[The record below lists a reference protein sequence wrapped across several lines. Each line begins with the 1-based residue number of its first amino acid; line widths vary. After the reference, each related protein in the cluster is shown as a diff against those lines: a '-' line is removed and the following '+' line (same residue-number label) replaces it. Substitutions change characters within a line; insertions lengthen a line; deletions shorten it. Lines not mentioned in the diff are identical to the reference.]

1 LYRQLAEARPDAF
14 LPDLAGSLNN
24 LANVLRALGRREEA
38 LAHAQEAVRL
48 YRQLAEARPD
58 AFLPDLATSL
68 AVHGNCLAALERHS
82 EAMQATAEAIR
93 LLAPPF
99 AQVPAAFAP
108 LMRAIL
114 QLYHRAAEAA
124 QQPPDTELLAPVLE
138 VLRNDLASLADR
150 APIGP

>member
-1 LYRQLAEARPDAF
+1 M
-14 LPDLAGSLNN
+14 SLNN
-24 LANVLRALGRREEA
+24 LANRLSALGRREEA
-38 LAHAQEAVRL
+38 LAHAQESVRL
-48 YRQLAEARPD
+48 DRQLAEARPD

-138 VLRNDLASLADR
+138 VLTVSYTHLTLPTKR
-150 APIGP
+150 IV